1 MKKVA
6 VLLMMMCFVPL
17 LTGCWDRLQLRNL
30 NLVDI
35 AGLDRDKESGD
46 ADLYLVVTK
55 LRSAGQ
61 GTGDPITTVLN
72 LKGKTLVEAVGSG
85 DFKERTP
92 FLGISTRVYFMS
104 EEIASDNPISE
115 LAFLLHAP
123 YASISTPLVVFEGDL
138 PTFLDTKMKTNK
150 EFPND
155 LNKYMKSLEQN
166 NTVPI
171 VSMMYFILSQAEPFD
186 DFALPVFKETK
197 TGVELNGSLLF
208 KQGKSTKTK
217 LDQNQTRTLM
227 LLLNEQIRKQKF
239 TGQLHDVGQKHSSKA
254 NKNQD
259 TYGYSI
265 KKKNSTITVSVDS
278 KGFPKVKMNV
288 HMQINVYE
296 LGKGTEQL
304 TSGYVNRM
312 EKTLSR
318 ELEKT
323 AVDTIQTMQ
332 RANSDALGIGKE
344 LKAFHPKIWKSLDWR
359 KDYQRVSIEPKFEV
373 NILNASKK

>member
-6 VLLMMMCFVPL
+6 IVFMMMCFLPL
-17 LTGCWDRLQLRNL
+17 LSGCWDRLQLRNL

-35 AGLDRDKESGD
+35 AGFDRNKESEEV
-46 ADLYLVVTK
+46 DLYLVVTK

-61 GTGDPITTVLN
+61 GTGDPISTIIN
-72 LKGKTLVEAVGSG
+72 LKGKTLVEAIGDG
-85 DFKERTP
+85 DFIERTP
-92 FLGISTRVYFMS
+92 ILGISTRVYLMS
-104 EEIASDNPISE
+104 EEMTSNNPISE

-123 YASISTPLVVFEGDL
+123 YASINTPVVVFEGDL
-138 PTFLDTKMKTNK
+138 PRFLDTKIKDNK
-150 EFPND
+150 EFSSN
-155 LNKYMKSLEQN
+155 LNRYMKSLENN

-171 VSMMYFILSQAEPFD
+171 VSMMYFILSQEEPFD
-186 DFALPVFKETK
+186 DFVLPVFKESK

-208 KQGKSTKTK
+208 RQGKSTKTK
-217 LDQNQTRTLM
+217 LDKKQTRMLM
-227 LLLNEQIRKQKF
+227 ILLNEQIRKQKF
-239 TGQLHDVGQKHSSKA
+239 TGQLTKVDQKHSSKT

-265 KKKNSTITVSVDS
+265 KKKSSSITVSGNS
-278 KGFPKVKMNV
+278 SGYPKIKVNV
-288 HMQINVYE
+288 RMQINAYE
-296 LGKGTEQL
+296 LGKGTKQL

-318 ELEKT
+318 ELEKA

-344 LKAFHPKIWKSLDWR
+344 LKAFHPKIWKSLDWG
-359 KDYQRVSIEPKFEV
+359 KDYPRVSIEPKFEV
-373 NILNASKK
+373 KILNASKK